1 MKNKKYTFEIYDQ
14 KNTTLFS
21 TTINQI
27 EGLLSIPSLFAMLN
41 ELLVK
46 IEIEGFKYSLLKG
59 SEENDE

>member
-1 MKNKKYTFEIYDQ
+1 MKSKKYTFEIYDQ

-27 EGLLSIPSLFAMLN
+27 EGLLSIPSLFIMLN

-46 IEIEGFKYSLLKG
+46 IEMEGFTYSLLKG